1 MKRKAIADEWFYGN
15 KVSQYGIDNGYVD
28 YATLARAFDAVMN
41 NGILEQT
48 CESDIGWWM
57 PVNGID
63 YDEETEEYHEVFQW
77 FIISQNGAEILETW
91 TDELVY
97 YNEYLDMYLWGV
109 THWGTA
115 WDYVLTDIKI
125 DPVAYE
131 RELNQLLKEMGL

>member
-1 MKRKAIADEWFYGN
+1 MKRRAIDDEYFYGN
-15 KVSQYGIDNGYVD
+15 KVSDYGIKNGYVD

-48 CESDIGWWM
+48 CESDIGWWDM
-57 PVNGID
+57 VNGPD
-63 YDEETEEYHEVFQW
+63 FDEESDDYREVFQW

-115 WDYVLTDIKI
+115 WDYVLTNIKI
-125 DPVAYE
+125 DPVEYE